1 LVAND
6 STMNYFYAG
15 DGRGRFEES
24 ALFAGL
30 GTNGAG
36 AAEAS
41 MGIAV
46 ADFDGDHRLDVLLTH
61 LDLET
66 NTFYRNEGDGLF
78 LDRSDVSGLGPPSLP
93 WVGFGVVAFDV
104 ELDGDLDVAAV
115 NGHIIDNIELFDA
128 ERSHRQPAQFF
139 RRDVTGSGKARF
151 EEVRGA
157 LPLEPLVGRGLV
169 AADLDADGDEDLVL
183 SQNGGPAR
191 VLVNRAGD
199 AGASVSVRLRAV
211 TSAPD
216 GFGAYVIAHIGDRK
230 LRRDVPTAGSYFSQG
245 PPEIIIGLGAADKV
259 DRLDVHWPTGRVDR
273 HGPIRKGGRVVLD
286 EQVDAKDGAPDASR

>member
-1 LVAND
+1 
-6 STMNYFYAG
+6 
-15 DGRGRFEES
+15 DGGGRFEES

-30 GTNGAG
+30 GTNGSG

-46 ADFDGDHRLDVLLTH
+46 ADLDGDLRLDVLMTH

-66 NTFYRNEGDGLF
+66 NTLYRNEGDGLF

-93 WVGFGVVAFDV
+93 WVGFGVVAFDA
-104 ELDGDLDVAAV
+104 ELDGDLDVAVV

-139 RRDVTGSGKARF
+139 RRGAKRF
-151 EEVRGA
+151 AEVDGA
-157 LPLEPLVGRGLV
+157 LPVEPLVGRGLV
-169 AADLDADGDEDLVL
+169 AADLDGDGDEDLVV

-191 VLVNRAGD
+191 VLINRAGD
-199 AGASVSVRLRAV
+199 VGSSITVRLRAKA
-211 TSAPD
+211 SAPD

-245 PPEIIIGLGAADKV
+245 PPEIVIGLGDADKV
-259 DRLDVHWPTGRVDR
+259 DRLDVYWPTGRVDR
-273 HGPIRKGGRVVLD
+273 HGPIKSGARVVLA
-286 EQVDAKDGAPDASR
+286 EQIEAKEEASAPSR